1 MTQRKYNNTG
11 QKDPTPTERKETL
24 GARLAIQ
31 LAKSAK
37 SKLGTNLTQKGKRQF
52 FKYNFSFL
60 NFIGCESTRKI
71 TQAVSTPTL
80 LPKRGE
86 AKNCCVEEREGTI
99 GIVGDK
105 TTKIMAAKSSGLLSG
120 FMYHIRQLFGM

>member
-60 NFIGCESTRKI
+60 NFTGCESTRKI

-80 LPKRGE
+80 LPRRGE
-86 AKNCCVEEREGTI
+86 AKTAAWRNVEAYSPLAI
-99 GIVGDK
+99 GIVGDN
-105 TTKIMAAKSSGLLSG
+105 TKKNYGG
-120 FMYHIRQLFGM
+120 